1 MLYQG
6 GNASLSGA
14 VTLSLYGIT
23 TIILIALLLVVA
35 FSPSIV
41 SAQVAPSPIT
51 TFETAQHRIS
61 VSASTAQPKIGHLF
75 YWIEIEDIATG
86 DAVTDAKVK
95 ILAQPPAPHIEGFAW
110 VMHTPQDPGTY
121 TADLLV
127 DVAGIWNF
135 SIILEDS
142 GHENPLTF
150 DLEILGDNTDYTL
163 GTITWVIAMLL
174 IIIGIVFMA
183 IRVSRQQKASAP
195 R

>member
-1 MLYQG
+1 MIVL
-6 GNASLSGA
+6 
-14 VTLSLYGIT
+14 
-23 TIILIALLLVVA
+23 LIAVA
-35 FSPSIV
+35 FSPSII
-41 SAQVAPSPIT
+41 SAQTAPSPIT
-51 TFETAQHRIS
+51 TLETAQHRIS
-61 VSASTAQPKIGHLF
+61 VAASTAQPKIGHLF

-86 DAVTDAKVK
+86 EAVTDAKVK

-174 IIIGIVFMA
+174 IITGIVFMA
-183 IRVSRQQKASAP
+183 IRVSRQKRASAP
-195 R
+195 S